1 MGMKADVYIKWF
13 ATITLIIG
21 SGINSVGIYPMG
33 VIIML
38 VGGIAWLIVSIIW
51 KDPALIITNAV
62 MGIVTL
68 AGLAANYLGYV

>member
-1 MGMKADVYIKWF
+1 MKADVYIKWF